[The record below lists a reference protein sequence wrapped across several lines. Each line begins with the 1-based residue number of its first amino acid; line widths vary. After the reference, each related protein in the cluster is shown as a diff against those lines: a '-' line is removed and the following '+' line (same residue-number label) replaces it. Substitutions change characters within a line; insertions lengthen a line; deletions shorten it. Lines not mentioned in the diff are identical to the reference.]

1 MIKGVFNDMKAMDKK
16 ALNHDNVPDNSSMA
30 RNMEEMAD
38 LGKQMDKMSTNK
50 ELKEDRNLSSD
61 PLQDS

>member
-1 MIKGVFNDMKAMDKK
+1 MIKGVFSDMKAMDKK

>member
-1 MIKGVFNDMKAMDKK
+1 MKAMDKK